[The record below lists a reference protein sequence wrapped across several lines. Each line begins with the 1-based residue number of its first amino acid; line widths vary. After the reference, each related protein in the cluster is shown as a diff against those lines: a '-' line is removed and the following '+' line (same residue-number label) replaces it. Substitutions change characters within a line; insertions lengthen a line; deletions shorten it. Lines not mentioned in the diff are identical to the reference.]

1 MTATEYNIRL
11 KIPSQ
16 EAVLCKL
23 DCVSLEDRTIL
34 VVRGQNGLYIE
45 LLGLSEIIYP
55 LLLKFAR
62 IANPRANYSQRI
74 EQLTPQQVVAYFEAS
89 PVLSGMADDV
99 RAAVLP
105 AGSEKVSQVEI
116 DLAKVA
122 HLVEPSLADIAEALT
137 GERTYAGAKYARVKA
152 VHKALKTTTTTEQGA
167 NDELLL
173 AA

>member
-1 MTATEYNIRL
+1 MTATEYPIRL

-16 EAVLCKL
+16 ETVLCKL

-34 VVRGQNGLYIE
+34 VIRGQNGLYIE
-45 LLGLSEIIYP
+45 LIGLSQVIYP
-55 LLLKFAR
+55 LLLKFAN

-74 EQLTPQQVVAYFEAS
+74 NQLTPQMVVSYFEAS
-89 PVLSGMADDV
+89 PVLNCMADDV
-99 RAAVLP
+99 RAALLP
-105 AGSEKVSQVEI
+105 AGSERVSQVEL

-152 VHKALKTTTTTEQGA
+152 VQRALKSTTTTQQEGE
-167 NDELLL
+167 DELLL